1 MPNCAPSS
9 RRRVDPVDAAPRV
22 RRRRGGGSRPRRGTG
37 RAGLAGLVV
46 AAVVIGCRIGGVAPP
61 GPDPEG
67 LTPTAVVR
75 EVPPLRV
82 EGRRFV
88 DPAGRVV
95 LLRGVNLSGDSKVPP
110 FRPIDDPAQLDP
122 LPGMGFNAVRLQ
134 FIWEAYEPEPGHYDE
149 SYLARMVAV
158 AGDCHARGLY
168 VVVDIHQDGFSRF
181 SAHGCGAGFP
191 SWAVSPRAGLDDP
204 DNGCRCKEWFVKLVT
219 DPGFFKSAHDF
230 YADAYGARTRFLAM
244 LGRIASAFAACPGVV
259 GYDLLNE
266 PWADEAGEL
275 DPLHEDEAVAIRAR
289 HPSAILFVAG
299 HASTGSGLQTR
310 LPRPRFA
317 NFAYAPHYYMP
328 LAMLRKA
335 WDGNARPIDRAFAT
349 MEGKAAEWG
358 VPLFVGEYGIGAEA
372 KRGGDY
378 VAAVLDDLDAV
389 LGSGAQWC
397 YTPHWTPERRDGWNM
412 EDFSIVDDHLRPRPN
427 VRPRPRPL
435 KVAREPTRD
444 HFQPPGPLPARLEF
458 SWDAVADRGATELIG
473 PSSLFP
479 PNSTLD
485 IVPPPPH
492 APATSPRQLLL
503 IRVPIDGPA
512 RVALTSP

>member
-1 MPNCAPSS
+1 LS
-9 RRRVDPVDAAPRV
+9 
-22 RRRRGGGSRPRRGTG
+22 GQ
-37 RAGLAGLVV
+37 RASASAVLAGLLGMVAVVLGCRV
-46 AAVVIGCRIGGVAPP
+46 AAVAPATP
-61 GPDPEG
+61 AAAPAPDV
-67 LTPTAVVR
+67 TA
-75 EVPPLRV
+75 PLRV

-88 DPAGRVV
+88 DPSRRVV
-95 LLRGVNLSGDSKVPP
+95 LLRGVNLAGDSKVPP

-230 YADAYGARTRFLAM
+230 YADVCGVRGRFLAM
-244 LGRIASAFAACPGVV
+244 LGRVAGAFADCPGVV

-266 PWADEAGEL
+266 PWGNEVTEL
-275 DPLHEDEAVAIRAR
+275 DPLHEDEAAAIRAR

-299 HASTGSGLQTR
+299 HAATGSGIQTR
-310 LPRPRFA
+310 LPRPRFD
-317 NFAYAPHYYMP
+317 NFAYAPHYYMT
-328 LAMLRKA
+328 LAIA
-335 WDGNARPIDRAFAT
+335 FDGWGGSTRPIDRAFGN
-349 MEGKAAEWG
+349 METKAAEWG
-358 VPLFVGEYGIGAEA
+358 VPLFLGEYGIAA
-372 KRGGDY
+372 DARRGGDY

-389 LGSGAQWC
+389 LGSGAQWS

-412 EDFSIVDDHLRPRPN
+412 EDFSIVDGGLRPRAN
-427 VRPRPRPL
+427 FHPRPFPSRI
-435 KVAREPTRD
+435 AGEPTR
-444 HFQPPGPLPARLEF
+444 FRYSPPCPPAGPPARMEF
-458 SWDAVADRGATELIG
+458 AWDADAARGETEVFV
-473 PSSLFP
+473 PSSIFP
-479 PNSTLD
+479 IGSA
-485 IVPPPPH
+485 VEVE
-492 APATSPRQLLL
+492 PAGVECRRDEARQLLIL
-503 IRVPIDGPA
+503 RVTTDGPA
-512 RVALTSP
+512 RVILTAP